1 MRREARCGLRITLA
15 LLGALVGVF
24 GMGHVACLA
33 QLQPSQYDQTPP
45 NQKTVE
51 PSPLSQFSFSGPL
64 VEQMSHMQTL
74 SNSSGTLTGTPA
86 AHATSHPSSLFLVTR
101 EVDLKK
107 TLQKYAK
114 FKGCSLDEAFA
125 TTVSTLKMSPILD
138 SSTKRVV
145 GAEAAYSIVG
155 DDVYRITASQLF
167 FDALS
172 MNLMFIE
179 NGKRRLTIETHFL
192 KLPMDKPEEFKP
204 FLVPGSFVAFSNRIP
219 QAKAFA
225 TSATYRNEME
235 SRQQAGVPAGTF
247 VMSTETKTKVYP
259 TFMGRLT
266 DEGVNR
272 MVKDFIS
279 KPDCEIVKGP
289 RVVVMPGIVS
299 AISVAESRPFVV
311 GVNRVEGKF
320 SVAHQ
325 PIVQVVE
332 QGNLFKFRLFGDEG
346 KIRLNADLAL
356 SDIASVET
364 LSYSDPKRNGPLAG
378 SEEAASSVTV
388 QVPEHKLKQ
397 VHFSTLVEDGLT
409 VFIDPVF
416 TRKESVKP
424 APRTEGSEGLEPLKP
439 RETEYRMMMMIKPRW
454 TKAE

>member
-1 MRREARCGLRITLA
+1 MRREARCGVGVTLA
-15 LLGALVGVF
+15 LLGALVSVF
-24 GMGHVACLA
+24 VLGNVDCLA
-33 QLQPSQYDQTPP
+33 QLQPSQYDQTPATP
-45 NQKTVE
+45 KTVE
-51 PSPLSQFSFSGPL
+51 PSPLSQFSFSGPW
-64 VEQMSHMQTL
+64 VERMSQMHTRSNSGGVLTVTPSAHAMSH
-74 SNSSGTLTGTPA
+74 PK
-86 AHATSHPSSLFLVTR
+86 PFLVTR
-101 EVDLKK
+101 EVNLKK

-125 TTVSTLKMSPILD
+125 TTVATLKMSPILD
-138 SSTKRVV
+138 PSAKRVV

-167 FDALS
+167 FDALP

-192 KLPMDKPEEFKP
+192 KLPIDKSEEYKP
-204 FLVPGSFVAFSNRIP
+204 FLIPGSFVAFSNRIP
-219 QAKAFA
+219 QATAFA
-225 TSATYRNEME
+225 TAATYRNEME
-235 SRQQAGVPAGTF
+235 SRQQPGVAAGTF

-266 DEGVNR
+266 DKGVDR
-272 MVKDFIS
+272 MVKDFS
-279 KPDCEIVKGP
+279 SNPNCEIVQGP
-289 RVVVMPGIVS
+289 LVSVMPGVAT

-325 PIVQVVE
+325 PILQVVE
-332 QGNLFKFRLFGDEG
+332 QGNLFKFRLIGDDG

-364 LSYSDPKRNGPLAG
+364 FGYSDTKQLGPLAG
-378 SEEAASSVTV
+378 SEAASSAVTV
-388 QVPEHKLKQ
+388 QVPEQKLKQ
-397 VHFSTLVEDGLT
+397 VHFSTLVEDGQT

-416 TRKESVKP
+416 TRKEQTKEVPKKD
-424 APRTEGSEGLEPLKP
+424 GLEPLKP
-439 RETEYRMMMMIKPRW
+439 LATEYRMMMMIKPKW
-454 TKAE
+454 TNPE

>member
-1 MRREARCGLRITLA
+1 MRREARCGVRVTLA
-15 LLGALVGVF
+15 LLGALVSVF
-24 GMGHVACLA
+24 VLGNVECLA
-33 QLQPSQYDQTPP
+33 QLQPSQYDQTPSKP
-45 NQKTVE
+45 KTVE

-64 VEQMSHMQTL
+64 VERMSQMQTL
-74 SNSSGTLTGTPA
+74 SNSGGALTGTPS
-86 AHATSHPSSLFLVTR
+86 AHATSHPNSLFLVTR
-101 EVDLKK
+101 EVNLKQ

-125 TTVSTLKMSPILD
+125 TTVATLKMSPILD
-138 SSTKRVV
+138 PSAKRVV

-167 FDALS
+167 FEALP

-192 KLPMDKPEEFKP
+192 KLPIDKSEEYKP
-204 FLVPGSFVAFSNRIP
+204 FLIPGSFVAFSNRIP
-219 QAKAFA
+219 QANAFA

-266 DEGVNR
+266 DQGVNR
-272 MVKDFIS
+272 MVEDFSS
-279 KPDCEIVKGP
+279 KPNCEIVKGP
-289 RVVVMPGIVS
+289 QVAVMPGVAA

-325 PIVQVVE
+325 PILQVVE
-332 QGNLFKFRLFGDEG
+332 QGNLFKFRLIGDDG

-364 LSYSDPKRNGPLAG
+364 FGYSDTKQKGPLAG
-378 SEEAASSVTV
+378 LEEASSSVTV
-388 QVPEHKLKQ
+388 QVPEQKLKQ
-397 VHFSTLVEDGLT
+397 VHFSTLVADGQT

-416 TRKESVKP
+416 TRKEQTKQVPGKD
-424 APRTEGSEGLEPLKP
+424 GLEPLKP
-439 RETEYRMMMMIKPRW
+439 LKTEYRMMMMIKPKW
-454 TKAE
+454 TKPE